1 MTHLLP
7 CDVYLWCSTW
17 MGLNRYFYHLFTWWN
32 CLSLY
37 LWTLSAEK
45 SCGRDCK
52 SLAELFIASCI
63 LMQIYSV
70 ISPSWCAWIV
80 AFLSLVPRLSQHKAM
95 FTYLKQSQT
104 SQCQT
109 IPYHFSQSINHPSPN
124 LHLSFVNHDLLCRLR
139 QYNGRHGSN
148 IYYFFCCFR

>member
-1 MTHLLP
+1 MVEIAL
-7 CDVYLWCSTW
+7 
-17 MGLNRYFYHLFTWWN
+17 
-32 CLSLY
+32 
-37 LWTLSAEK
+37 EI
-45 SCGRDCK
+45 K

-63 LMQIYSV
+63 LMQICSV

-109 IPYHFSQSINHPSPN
+109 ISYHFSQSINLPSPN
-124 LHLSFVNHDLLCRLR
+124 LHLSFVNHDLLCMLQ
-139 QYNGRHGSN
+139 QYNGRHGSS
-148 IYYFFCCFR
+148 ISLFFFVAVSDRWLFYTDHFVQDWDQE

>member
-1 MTHLLP
+1 MVEIAL
-7 CDVYLWCSTW
+7 
-17 MGLNRYFYHLFTWWN
+17 
-32 CLSLY
+32 
-37 LWTLSAEK
+37 EI
-45 SCGRDCK
+45 K
-52 SLAELFIASCI
+52 SLVELFIASCI

-70 ISPSWCAWIV
+70 ISPSWCAWII

-109 IPYHFSQSINHPSPN
+109 IFYHFSQSINHPSPN

-148 IYYFFCCFR
+148 IYFFLLFQIGGCFIQVILYKISTTGTRSSGRNKKRGGCY